1 MPGDDTHTTVV
12 KSTINVPLLGQAKT
26 YELWKKEVLL
36 WKKITEI
43 KPEKVGITL
52 ALALPEECTFGKN
65 IRSSVI
71 ENVTDEQMGGAE
83 GHLAVLNYLDEI
95 LGKDLVV
102 DKFDRFKEFLN
113 CKKTGDQSMDD
124 FITTFDNKV
133 SRLIASGQKIDNSL
147 ITFMMLANANLERME
162 LSLIMSRLNFEK
174 EGEAKLYDLA
184 KKQMRQSLGTHITST
199 TGGESN
205 GMNFKSEPAF
215 VAQDM
220 QEAYATNNY
229 GQYRGGYR
237 GRGQFNSRGR
247 GKQGKSTF
255 INNKRFQGGSDNRV
269 NQGYSKNLAKQNPV
283 AKDGS
288 LLRCKICDSTMHF
301 VKGCPHKE
309 NVNCTEAVD
318 EQQEFVLFSNEQMK
332 IGEDPKSMSR
342 FTAEALN
349 CAALDTCCTSSV
361 AGEKWMKLYISSL
374 PDKLKGMVKG
384 PSKGIKKFQFGNL
397 GVLESVGQY
406 TIPAMIAGE
415 MDQLVIDVIK
425 SDIPLLM
432 SKGDMRKRGMVL
444 DLPENKVVF
453 KGKNRTEEL
462 GITSAGHFI
471 LHLMKIGQEVLRVEE
486 VFVTDLK
493 SCSEVECKKA
503 LEKLH
508 KQFGHRPKK
517 CFVELL
523 KSANVWKHSM
533 DTMLDAI
540 IEGCEGC
547 ILRKRCPDRPA
558 VAMAMA
564 KDFNEKVAIDLKH
577 WKGGY
582 ILYMIDMFTRFTQ
595 AAFITRKT
603 PEQVVDAIMV
613 KWVANFG
620 VPAAILNDNG
630 GEFVNAEMQ
639 ALKAELNVI
648 DITTGAESPW
658 QNGLCEKNHHT
669 MDNIL
674 ERIEADYTKL
684 STNAKL
690 AWATMAKNS
699 LMMVYGYSPYQL
711 VFGKN
716 PKLPNI
722 LTDGPPGWE
731 ESTVSEKLK
740 SHLTAL
746 HECRKQ
752 FMESESSVR
761 IKRALRAKIRCAD
774 ISLEPGDWVYY
785 VREGQN
791 KWNGPAKVMFQDG
804 KVIFLRHGAFVVR
817 VSSNRLKKVGA
828 ELEKK
833 ISQVDENTEVEY
845 DNIKMKNFQNRKD
858 PEVGGDTEIEII
870 TKKIEDRNENVTEEA
885 QTSEEGNRQLNAQED
900 IEEGVRNTKRRAEK
914 DLTPHKATKQAR
926 EETIKNHDRIR
937 ILQDDG
943 NWMEATV
950 INRGGKATG
959 KYDGFWN
966 VEYEENEQRDCVNLK
981 EVEYEKIQET
991 PEEVHA
997 VTIPRDRQKEPA
1009 CMKAKEDELQ
1019 KLKDFGTYK
1028 VVRDVGQPRISSTWV
1043 CVEKDDGAVK
1053 ARLVARGYE
1062 EEGDV
1067 ESDSPTMNKSSLR
1080 IILSLAAARGWL
1092 LETTDIKSA
1101 FLQGDTINRKVFVKP
1116 PREAKLEKGFL
1127 WQLEKCLYGLK
1138 DASRQWNSRVD
1149 TALLKQGFEKS
1160 KLDPAV
1166 YYFRNR
1172 NKDVIGVVGVHVD
1185 DFIHA
1190 GSDSFTKYVIMPLM
1204 DEFKVG
1210 KNEKGSF
1217 FYTGFKINQDQNG
1230 ILLDQTEYVAKN
1242 MEVTPID
1249 PARAKEKNED
1259 LTEEELSEL
1268 RRLVGSLNWVVR
1280 ATRPDLSF
1288 DLIDLSTKFKA
1299 GKVEDLLRARKII
1312 MNLKTAS
1319 CKIFFPKLDVS
1330 SLRFLVFTDASFANI
1345 NDGQGSV
1352 GGQLIF
1358 LRDKNNNASLVDWNA
1373 GKVKRIVRSTLAA
1386 ESLSLVSGLENGI
1399 YLRMLLSELIG
1410 KKPEKMQCKAIID
1423 NKSCVEALRSSSQ
1436 VEDKRLRIEIGSVKE
1451 MIKDRIVD
1459 EVTWVDGSEQ
1469 LADVLT
1475 KRGSSG
1481 LELQEVI
1488 QKGRLKQIYV

>member
-1 MPGDDTHTTVV
+1 MPGDQGNTTVV
-12 KSTINVPLLGQAKT
+12 KSTISVPLLGQAKT

-36 WKKITEI
+36 WKEITDL
-43 KPEKVGITL
+43 KPEKIGITI
-52 ALALPEECTFGKN
+52 ALALPEECSFGKN

-71 ENVTDEQMGGAE
+71 ENVPQDNLKAAE
-83 GHLAVLNYLDEI
+83 GHQAVLEYLDEI

-113 CKKTGDQSMDD
+113 CKKAGDQSMDD

-133 SRLIASGQKIDNSL
+133 SRLVASGQKIDNSL

-174 EGEAKLYDLA
+174 EGEAKLYELA

-199 TGGESN
+199 SGRESN
-205 GMNFKSEPAF
+205 GISIKSEPVF

-229 GQYRGGYR
+229 GQNRGGFG
-237 GRGQFNSRGR
+237 GRGQFRGR
-247 GKQGKSTF
+247 GRQGKGTF
-255 INNKRFQGGSDNRV
+255 VNNNGYKGRSDNRV
-269 NQGYSKNLAKQNPV
+269 NQGYSKNYVKKNPV
-283 AKDGS
+283 GKDGN
-288 LLRCKICDSTMHF
+288 LLRCKICESVMHF
-301 VKGCPHKE
+301 VRECPHNDKKD
-309 NVNCTEAVD
+309 NVHCTEAVD

-332 IGEDPKSMSR
+332 IDADPGSMSR

-361 AGEKWMKLYISSL
+361 AGEKWMKLYIASL
-374 PDKLKGMVKG
+374 PEKYKVMVSG
-384 PSKGIKKFQFGNL
+384 PNKGIKKFQFGNL

-406 TIPAMIAGE
+406 IIPALIAGE
-415 MDQLVIDVIK
+415 LDKLVVDVIK

-432 SKGDMRKRGMVL
+432 SKGDMRKRGMIL

-453 KGKNRTEEL
+453 KGKNRSEEL

-471 LHLMKIGQEVLRVEE
+471 LHLMKIGKDVLKAEE
-486 VFVTDLK
+486 IFTVDLK
-493 SCSEVECKKA
+493 SCSESECRKA

-523 KSANVWKHSM
+523 KSANVWNHNM
-533 DTMLDAI
+533 ERLLDKI

-564 KDFNEKVAIDLKH
+564 TEFNEKVAIDLKH
-577 WKGGY
+577 WKSGY

-595 AAFITRKT
+595 AAFITRKA
-603 PEQVVDAIMV
+603 PEQVINAIMER
-613 KWVANFG
+613 WVANFG

-630 GEFVNAEMQ
+630 GEFVNAEML
-639 ALKAELNVI
+639 ALKSELNVV
-648 DITTGAESPW
+648 DVTTGAESPW

-674 ERIEADYTKL
+674 ERIEADYTSL
-684 STNAKL
+684 SMNAKL

-731 ESTVSEKLK
+731 ESTVSEKLR

-746 HECRKQ
+746 HECRKK
-752 FMESESSVR
+752 FMESESCER

-785 VREGQN
+785 VREGNN

-804 KVIFLRHGAFVVR
+804 KVIFLRHGAFVVK
-817 VSSNRLKKVGA
+817 VSANRLKKVGT

-833 ISQVDENTEVEY
+833 ISQSDENMRVIHDNTEVGEIQSSE
-845 DNIKMKNFQNRKD
+845 DTGRELEVEITTNTLRKRSEND
-858 PEVGGDTEIEII
+858 EEQISVEDTQMDI
-870 TKKIEDRNENVTEEA
+870 
-885 QTSEEGNRQLNAQED
+885 QED
-900 IEEGVRNTKRRAEK
+900 IEEVRTAKRRAEK
-914 DLTPHKATKQAR
+914 ELTPYKATKQSKEDVIR
-926 EETIKNHDRIR
+926 NQDRIR
-937 ILQDDG
+937 ILQEDG

-950 INRGGKATG
+950 ISRGGKATG
-959 KYDGFWN
+959 KYDGYWN
-966 VEYEENEQRDCVNLK
+966 VEYEENEVKECVNLK

-991 PEEVHA
+991 PEEIHV
-997 VTIPRDRQKEPA
+997 VMIPRDRQKEPA
-1009 CMKAKEDELQ
+1009 CVKAKDEELQ

-1028 VVRDVGQPRISSTWV
+1028 VVKDVGQPRISSTWV
-1043 CVEKDDGAVK
+1043 LCEKDNGAVK

-1062 EEGDV
+1062 ELGEV
-1067 ESDSPTMNKSSLR
+1067 VSDSPTMNKSSLR
-1080 IILSLAAARGWL
+1080 IILSLAASKQWL

-1101 FLQGDTINRKVFVKP
+1101 FLQGDTINREVYVKP

-1127 WQLEKCLYGLK
+1127 WKLEKCLYGLK

-1172 NKDVIGVVGVHVD
+1172 NKEIIGVVGVHVD

-1190 GSDSFTKYVIMPLM
+1190 GSESFTKYVIMPLM
-1204 DEFKVG
+1204 EEFKVG

-1217 FYTGFKINQDQNG
+1217 FYTGFKINQDSTG
-1230 ILLDQTEYVAKN
+1230 IMLDQTEYVTKN

-1249 PARAKEKNED
+1249 PARAKEKSED
-1259 LTEEELSEL
+1259 LTEAELSEL

-1288 DLIDLSTKFKA
+1288 DLIDLSTKFKT

-1319 CKIFFPKLDVS
+1319 CKIFFPKLDLS
-1330 SLRFLVFTDASFANI
+1330 SLCFLVFTDASFANI

-1352 GGQLIF
+1352 GGQLVF
-1358 LRDKNNNASLVDWNA
+1358 LRDKSNNACLVDWNA

-1386 ESLSLVSGLENGI
+1386 ESLSLVSGLENCI
-1399 YLRMLLSELIG
+1399 YHRMLLSELIG
-1410 KKPEKMQCKAIID
+1410 RKPEKIQVKAIID

-1436 VEDKRLRIEIGSVKE
+1436 VDDKRLRIEIGSVKE
-1451 MIKDRIVD
+1451 MLQRRIIE
-1459 EVTWVDGSEQ
+1459 EVSWVDGSEQ

-1475 KRGSSG
+1475 KKGSSG
-1481 LELQEVI
+1481 LHLQEVI
-1488 QKGRLKQIYV
+1488 QSGRLR